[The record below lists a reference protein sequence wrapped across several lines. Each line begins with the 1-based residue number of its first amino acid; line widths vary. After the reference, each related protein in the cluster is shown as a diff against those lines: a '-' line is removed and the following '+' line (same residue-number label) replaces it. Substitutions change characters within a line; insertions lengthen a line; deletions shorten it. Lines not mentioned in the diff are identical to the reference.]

1 MPMNSIIPNDSFFEL
16 FIAVPIPLCLVSDT
30 GDFLKV
36 NKRFI
41 DVFGYD
47 MHDLRTLDDWWLT
60 AYPDPNYRQW
70 VIDTWQMAVQAAEI
84 ECLDITAHEYFVC
97 CKNGKVVEMEI
108 SGTKL
113 MNGFLATFIDVTKR
127 NTAQRELNRI
137 AMMDNLTKLP
147 NRMYIESL
155 RDRFLAKLKRDYGY
169 GAYMMIDLDNF
180 KQLNDT
186 HGHCAGDLLL
196 IEVAQR
202 IQSELRATDVV
213 ARFGGDEF
221 IILLESLASD
231 ISIAVSQSLGIA
243 EKVRESLA
251 RTYCLQLSNQTI
263 EHQCFGCIGVTIIT
277 PADHDIRLAFERA
290 DKAMYEAKKA
300 GKNRVHLLL

>member
-1 MPMNSIIPNDSFFEL
+1 MTMNSINPNDSFLEL
-16 FIAVPIPLCLVSDT
+16 FIALPIPLCLVSHT
-30 GDFLKV
+30 GDFLKM

-47 MHDLRTLDDWWLT
+47 MHDLQTLDDWWLV
-60 AYPDPNYRQW
+60 AYPDPSYRQW
-70 VIDTWQMAVQAAEI
+70 VIATWDMAVQAAEI
-84 ECLDITAHEYFVC
+84 EGRDITAQEYFVC

-108 SGTKL
+108 SGAKL
-113 MNGFLATFIDVTKR
+113 MHGYLATFIDVTKR

-155 RDRFLAKLKRDYGY
+155 RDRFLAKLKRDQGF
-169 GAYMMIDLDNF
+169 GAYMVIDLDHF

-202 IQSELRATDVV
+202 IQSGLRSTDVV

-231 ISIAVSQSLGIA
+231 LSIAVAQSLGIA

-251 RTYCLQLSNQTI
+251 RTYSLQLSNETI

-277 PADHDIRLAFERA
+277 PADHDIGLAFERA

-300 GKNRVHLLL
+300 GKNRVHLIL